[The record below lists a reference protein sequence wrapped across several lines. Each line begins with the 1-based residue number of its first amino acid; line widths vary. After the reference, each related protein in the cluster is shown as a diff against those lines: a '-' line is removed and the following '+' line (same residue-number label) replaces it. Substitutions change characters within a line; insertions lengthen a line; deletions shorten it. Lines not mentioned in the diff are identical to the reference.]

1 VSVLVDTSVWVDHF
15 RRPNEELIELL
26 AKDSVM
32 VHSMVVGEVACGRPP
47 DRTETLAALAELQ
60 KAQHASLE
68 ETMVLLEAE
77 QLFGSGCG
85 FVDMILL
92 ASTRITSGA
101 TLWTLDNRLVGLA
114 ERLGIAHRP
123 TVH

>member
-1 VSVLVDTSVWVDHF
+1 MSVLVDTSVWVDHF

-26 AKDSVM
+26 ANDSVM
-32 VHSMVVGEVACGRPP
+32 VHSMVVGEIACGTPP
-47 DRTETLAALAELQ
+47 DRSETLAALAEIQ
-60 KAQHASLE
+60 PANHASIE
-68 ETMVLLEAE
+68 ETMVLLDAE

-85 FVDMILL
+85 FVDIILL
-92 ASTRITSGA
+92 ASTRITPGA
-101 TLWTLDNRLVGLA
+101 TLWTLDRRLEGLA